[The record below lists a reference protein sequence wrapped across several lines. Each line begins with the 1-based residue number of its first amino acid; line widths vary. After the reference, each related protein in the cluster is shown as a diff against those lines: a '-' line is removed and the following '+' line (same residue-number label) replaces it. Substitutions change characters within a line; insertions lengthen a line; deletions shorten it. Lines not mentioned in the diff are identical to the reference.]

1 MRKNAARRS
10 CRSGSGSVH
19 LFPAHAGSRFKRPDL
34 VVGRRA
40 GRRLKGKPTLDQRLA
55 PEKPAIGAVGSW
67 AGRERMPPTRDN
79 FSLRQDDAY
88 DRRYCS

>member
-55 PEKPAIGAVGSW
+55 PEKSTGAVSGSSSGV
-67 AGRERMPPTRDN
+67 AARAAVDGSA
-79 FSLRQDDAY
+79 F
-88 DRRYCS
+88 

>member
-1 MRKNAARRS
+1 M
-10 CRSGSGSVH
+10 H

-55 PEKPAIGAVGSW
+55 PEKSTGAVSGSSSGVG
-67 AGRERMPPTRDN
+67 AGRGEGERRLMILDHV
-79 FSLRQDDAY
+79 AY
-88 DRRYCS
+88 AEDVLIGFIAALYESEL